1 MSDAALDRVDRLP
14 HDVLQA
20 VAKTLLANQSG
31 HRVQADVRDGG
42 RAVVHFAA
50 SCRAIY
56 EALKGALLDEA
67 RLQRDSYVWPQGR
80 GAKKYTDQ
88 LALERASWRFLRWFE
103 LGVFGGL
110 FLGASG
116 NSREL
121 RRDFNTDGRKC
132 YVLHKPSKSNWCGCI
147 VGGDVLYG
155 IRVHHENHDYARVPF
170 APVFTAGL
178 NTWIVEA
185 VSAHDG
191 SPLGSGVLP
200 MPDDFH
206 ELATERL
213 TMTARGNTVAILA
226 HSEDDAIGQLYFKC
240 VLENGELKVQGGYP
254 RCDDQ
259 TDHYFKDYGMPFLNS
274 RNELFCLVRFFG
286 QRSTIQDENA
296 GVAFDWKL
304 CDPQARDTEKH
315 YYCFENFDTKS
326 MSPMLEGEMPSGG
339 ASDHNAS
346 AGFVTTVAI
355 HEGAGSENDDE
366 NRFMQT
372 LSIFAD
378 ADPEA
383 PSTEVV
389 FRTPCAN
396 PWTVLSDVSPN
407 GQFVVNI
414 LDAESCHDE
423 PYPKGCAQ
431 VLACSDSGTWDDFTC
446 VACQIPLTY
455 DVLQI
460 AFTPCSRYALLVP
473 AVPASDTIDGVMVV
487 DLRAIGFD
495 EGPGRAAP
503 VATGVGAVH
512 TLCANAPACWMT
524 DCLYFTPDGVIAET
538 QGGDADT
545 IGVVRIGP
553 RVQ

>member
-1 MSDAALDRVDRLP
+1 MSDAALDRLDRLP

-31 HRVQADVRDGG
+31 HRVQADVRAGG

-56 EALKGALLDEA
+56 AALKGALLDEA
-67 RLQRDSYVWPQGR
+67 QLQRDSYVWPQGR

-103 LGVFGGL
+103 LGVFRGL

-116 NSREL
+116 KHREL

-132 YVLHKPSKSNWCGCI
+132 YVLHKTSKSNWCAST

-155 IRVHHENHDYARVPF
+155 IRVHHTDGPHAGAPSVPL
-170 APVFTAGL
+170 VTAGIY
-178 NTWIVEA
+178 TWIVEA

-191 SPLGSGVLP
+191 SPLGSAVLP
-200 MPDDFH
+200 KADDFPD
-206 ELATERL
+206 LADGRFCL
-213 TMTARGNTVAILA
+213 TARGNTVAVVA
-226 HSEDDAIGQLYFKC
+226 YSDDDAIGQLYFKC
-240 VLENGELKVQGGYP
+240 VLENGELKVEGGYHF
-254 RCDDQ
+254 CDDQ
-259 TDHYFKDYGMPFLNS
+259 TDRYFKDYGAPFLNS
-274 RNELFCLVRFFG
+274 RNELYCLVRFFG
-286 QRSTIQDENA
+286 QRSTIQREN
-296 GVAFDWKL
+296 VDIAFDWKL
-304 CDPQARDTEKH
+304 CHLQARDPEKH
-315 YYCFENFDTKS
+315 YYCFWNFETNS
-326 MSPMLEGEMPSGG
+326 MSPMREGDMPCGG
-339 ASDHNAS
+339 SSDHNAS

-355 HEGAGSENDDE
+355 YEMFRSATEE
-366 NRFMQT
+366 QYLYMQR

-378 ADPEA
+378 ADLEA
-383 PSTEVV
+383 PSAEVV
-389 FRTPCAN
+389 FRTPCTH
-396 PWTVLSDVSPN
+396 PWTGMAQPSPN
-407 GQFVVNI
+407 GQFVINI
-414 LDAESCHDE
+414 LDAESCHHE

-431 VLACSDSGTWDDFTC
+431 VLACNDSGTWGDYTC

-455 DVLQI
+455 DVNQI
-460 AFTPCSRYALLVP
+460 AFTPCSRYVLLLPTVTES
-473 AVPASDTIDGVMVV
+473 ATIDGVMVV

-503 VATGVGAVH
+503 VATGVGAMH
-512 TLCANAPACWMT
+512 MLCANAPMCWMT

-538 QGGDADT
+538 PGGNHDT

>member
-31 HRVQADVRDGG
+31 HRVQADVRAGG

-56 EALKGALLDEA
+56 AALKGALLDEA
-67 RLQRDSYVWPQGR
+67 HLQRDSYVWPQGR

-103 LGVFGGL
+103 LGVFRGL

-116 NSREL
+116 KYREL
-121 RRDFNTDGRKC
+121 RRDFNTNGRKC
-132 YVLHKPSKSNWCGCI
+132 YVLHKSSRSNWCAST

-155 IRVHHENHDYARVPF
+155 IRVHHTD
-170 APVFTAGL
+170 GGD
-178 NTWIVEA
+178 TWVVEA

-191 SPLGSGVLP
+191 SPLGSAVLP
-200 MPDDFH
+200 KPDGFPD
-206 ELATERL
+206 LSDERFCL
-213 TMTARGNTVAILA
+213 TARGNTVAVIA
-226 HSEDDAIGQLYFKC
+226 HSDDDAIGQLYFKC
-240 VLENGELKVQGGYP
+240 VLENGELKVQGVYH
-254 RCDDQ
+254 RRDDQ
-259 TDHYFKDYGMPFLNS
+259 TDDYFKDYGAPFLNS

-286 QRSTIQDENA
+286 QRSTIQREN
-296 GVAFDWKL
+296 VDIAFDWKFCPL
-304 CDPQARDTEKH
+304 QARDPEKH
-315 YYCFENFDTKS
+315 YYCFWNFETNS
-326 MSPMLEGEMPSGG
+326 MSPMLEGDMPCGG
-339 ASDHNAS
+339 SSDHNAS

-355 HEGAGSENDDE
+355 HEGGRNPTTYDE
-366 NRFMQT
+366 EQNLYMQR
-372 LSIFAD
+372 LSIFTD
-378 ADPEA
+378 ADLEA
-383 PSTEVV
+383 PSAEVV
-389 FRTPCAN
+389 FRTPCTH
-396 PWTVLSDVSPN
+396 PWTGMAQPSPN
-407 GQFVVNI
+407 GQFVINI
-414 LDAESCHDE
+414 LDTESCHHE
-423 PYPKGCAQ
+423 PYPNGCAQ
-431 VLACSDSGTWDDFTC
+431 VLACNDSGTWNDFTC

-455 DVLQI
+455 TVNQI
-460 AFTPCSRYALLVP
+460 EFTPCSRYALLLP
-473 AVPASDTIDGVMVV
+473 AVTESETIDGVMVV

-512 TLCANAPACWMT
+512 TLCANAPMCWMT

-538 QGGDADT
+538 PGGNDDT

>member
-1 MSDAALDRVDRLP
+1 MSDAALNRVDRLP

-20 VAKTLLANQSG
+20 VAKTLLADHSS
-31 HRVQADVRDGG
+31 HRVQAEVRAGG

-56 EALKGALLDEA
+56 AALKGALLDEA
-67 RLQRDSYVWPQGR
+67 HLQRDSYVWPQGR

-103 LGVFGGL
+103 LGVFRGV

-116 NSREL
+116 KYRDL

-132 YVLHKPSKSNWCGCI
+132 YVLHKTSKSNWSAST

-155 IRVHHENHDYARVPF
+155 IRVNRQDEGDE
-170 APVFTAGL
+170 
-178 NTWIVEA
+178 WIVEA

-191 SPLGSGVLP
+191 SPLSSAVLP
-200 MPDDFH
+200 RPDEFDDFNDDDGRFC
-206 ELATERL
+206 L
-213 TMTARGNTVAILA
+213 TARGNTVVVIA
-226 HSEDDAIGQLYFKC
+226 HANDEAIGQLYCKC
-240 VLENGELKVQGGYP
+240 VLENGALKVQGVYHQ
-254 RCDDQ
+254 RDDQ
-259 TDHYFKDYGMPFLNS
+259 TDHYMKDCGAPFLNS
-274 RNELFCLVRFFG
+274 RNEFSCLMRFFG

-296 GVAFDWKL
+296 GIAFDWKL
-304 CDPQARDTEKH
+304 CQSQARDTEKH
-315 YYCFENFDTKS
+315 YYCFRNFDTNS
-326 MSPMLEGEMPSGG
+326 MSPMLEGDMPSGG

-346 AGFVTTVAI
+346 AGFLTTVAI
-355 HEGAGSENDDE
+355 HEGVAGEYGDKTP
-366 NRFMQT
+366 FMQT
-372 LSIFAD
+372 LCIFAD

-383 PSTEVV
+383 PSAEVV
-389 FRTPCAN
+389 FRTPCPN
-396 PWTVLSDVSPN
+396 PWTGMAQPSPN

-414 LDAESCHDE
+414 LDAENCHVE

-431 VLACSDSGTWDDFTC
+431 VLACNDSGAWDDFTC

-455 DVLQI
+455 YVNQI
-460 AFTPCSRYALLVP
+460 AFTPCSRYVLLLP
-473 AVPASDTIDGVMVV
+473 AILESETIDGIMVV

-495 EGPGRAAP
+495 EGSGRAAP
-503 VATGVGAVH
+503 VTTGVSAVH
-512 TLCANAPACWMT
+512 MLCANAPTCWLP

-538 QGGDADT
+538 PGGDVDT